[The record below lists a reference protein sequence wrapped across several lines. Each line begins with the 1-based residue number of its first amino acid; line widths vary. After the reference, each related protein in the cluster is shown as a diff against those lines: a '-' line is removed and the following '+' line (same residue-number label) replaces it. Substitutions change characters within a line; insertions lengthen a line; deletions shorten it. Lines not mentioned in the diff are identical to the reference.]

1 MSVCEDLI
9 LKAAYNA
16 DMNHSVYAA
25 AATLPHEELVADR
38 KAFFGSILNT
48 LGHIVVA
55 DTIWLKRFGA
65 HPAAFPALR
74 EVDGIAMPP
83 GLSTPV
89 ADNLPALLQLRVRL
103 DAIIS
108 AWAAQVSPADLLQP
122 FSYQR
127 MNGEPF
133 CKQFG
138 GVVQHFF
145 NHQTHHRGQVSTLL
159 FQQGVDVGVTDLLV
173 WVPNIAPRG

>member
-1 MSVCEDLI
+1 MPVCEDLI

-55 DTIWLKRFGA
+55 DIVWLKRFGA
-65 HPAAFPALR
+65 HPAAFPALAPMGAIPVPGGLA
-74 EVDGIAMPP
+74 EPP
-83 GLSTPV
+83 A
-89 ADNLPALLQLRVRL
+89 ADLPPLLQLRTRL

-108 AWAAQVSPADLLQP
+108 AWAAQVSPDDLLQP

-173 WVPNIAPRG
+173 WVPDIAPRG